1 MDLLH
6 VIIKESGLT
15 GITSM
20 KILAGNLSASG
31 NRKNYNEV
39 WFSSDLKFDDKY
51 VLKCNMFPKKYVSV
65 NEEFFNSIS
74 LDNRKLIQTNLINF
88 GYNSTIDGIW
98 GKRTSSAVQKFVEIK
113 KLQNENSTEVI
124 FKKII
129 SLKK

>member
-1 MDLLH
+1 
-6 VIIKESGLT
+6 
-15 GITSM
+15 M
-20 KILAGNLSASG
+20 KILAGNLSAFG

-39 WFSSDLKFDDKY
+39 WISSDLKLDDEY

-98 GKRTSSAVQKFVEIK
+98 GIRTSSAVQKFVEIK
-113 KLQNENSTEVI
+113 KLQNENSPEVI
-124 FKKII
+124 FKNIL
-129 SLKK
+129 SLKE